1 MISMNDSLETVFEE
15 YQTRLRFLFLFIEG
29 STWRCVDKAFSFC
42 RYSEYWNLLTLISF
56 SGTDFVQSIWRFQL
70 GSEHEECSIFLLFR
84 SFSRNTTQINIPDPP
99 CSSCCS
105 DKRNVL
111 CICIGDWFQSEYN
124 YTGFSGGPRCSFML
138 YALDVRSCNVMQY
151 LQFLKLYF

>member
-70 GSEHEECSIFLLFR
+70 GSEHEECSIFLLF
-84 SFSRNTTQINIPDPP
+84 
-99 CSSCCS
+99 
-105 DKRNVL
+105 
-111 CICIGDWFQSEYN
+111 
-124 YTGFSGGPRCSFML
+124 CSFQETQPRL
-138 YALDVRSCNVMQY
+138 ISQTHPVVPAVQTRETFSASALEIDFSLNITT
-151 LQFLKLYF
+151 LDFLVDPDALLCSTL

>member
-70 GSEHEECSIFLLFR
+70 GSEHEECSIFLLF
-84 SFSRNTTQINIPDPP
+84 
-99 CSSCCS
+99 
-105 DKRNVL
+105 
-111 CICIGDWFQSEYN
+111 
-124 YTGFSGGPRCSFML
+124 CSFQETQPRL
-138 YALDVRSCNVMQY
+138 ISQTHPVVPAVQTRETFSASALEIVFSLNITTLD
-151 LQFLKLYF
+151 FLVDPDALLCSTL

>member
-15 YQTRLRFLFLFIEG
+15 YQTRLIFLFLFIEG

-84 SFSRNTTQINIPDPP
+84 SFSRNTTQINIPAHPVVPAVQTRETFSASALEIDFSLNITTLDFLVDPDALL
-99 CSSCCS
+99 CST
-105 DKRNVL
+105 L
-111 CICIGDWFQSEYN
+111 
-124 YTGFSGGPRCSFML
+124 
-138 YALDVRSCNVMQY
+138 
-151 LQFLKLYF
+151 

>member
-70 GSEHEECSIFLLFR
+70 GSEHEECSIFLLF
-84 SFSRNTTQINIPDPP
+84 
-99 CSSCCS
+99 
-105 DKRNVL
+105 
-111 CICIGDWFQSEYN
+111 
-124 YTGFSGGPRCSFML
+124 CSFQETQPRL
-138 YALDVRSCNVMQY
+138 TSQTHPVVPAVQTRETFSASALEIDFSLNITT
-151 LQFLKLYF
+151 LDFLVDPDALLCSTL